1 MSAYYISLCYSS
13 PYDNHKQMGFSD
25 LKIRI
30 SKCNAKFLHLCACT
44 VAVTQEFS
52 GYGQGV
58 RDEHMTVQAKQKKVH
73 GRKQKSSGDL
83 IF

>member
-1 MSAYYISLCYSS
+1 
-13 PYDNHKQMGFSD
+13 MGFSD

-58 RDEHMTVQAKQKKVH
+58 RDEHTTVQAKPKKSAWE
-73 GRKQKSSGDL
+73 KAEK
-83 IF
+83 